1 MVQTKLWIQC
11 GFWSCE
17 CKFTI
22 IIYTDHILQIIL
34 YDLIIIWNA
43 SYIKI
48 FQGVIIGSETKKPL
62 FLGVRNKACSA
73 CSFYRNRNIPPKS
86 HICAMNFSGP
96 STGMEQDIIV
106 EGFSKSIEHHGV
118 MYKYLIGDGDS
129 SVYARV
135 VEKVSYGRD
144 VVKIQ
149 CANHMTRCVSDKL
162 HRLSKNTSFN
172 ISNRKILTKKD
183 GPISN
188 IERLVKSVR
197 TIVKNNAQDTV
208 MLRNDLRNALYHVFG
223 NHSNCRDSY
232 CKRKNS
238 GEEDYTKN
246 MTPDFFMEILTNIE
260 PMVHK
265 ADRLIYNETTNQA
278 ERYMALVAKCTGGK
292 RVNFSGSVSY
302 TVRAYG
308 AALSHAAGPA
318 WHLHTWRGPLGVN
331 TEKTFLRRRKIHERR
346 REKLLSTSRKRKTLS
361 NGPDSNYGPDAAQ
374 PDITEEEMSSKK
386 SEFLNI
392 LRNRISDSSK
402 LKDLEEKTRGQH
414 DNALWRQYRQDYLTS
429 SNFGSVVKR
438 KSTTPCHNF
447 VKVLLYKKQL
457 NTAGVLY
464 GRMNESKAVSLY
476 EHSKNIKV
484 TRCSRHS
491 ATVMSW
497 TCHLPH
503 HLLS

>member
-1 MVQTKLWIQC
+1 MLNKDTYRVL
-11 GFWSCE
+11 FE
-17 CKFTI
+17 V
-22 IIYTDHILQIIL
+22 L
-34 YDLIIIWNA
+34 IWNFNC
-43 SYIKI
+43 SVNYYPPQKI
-48 FQGVIIGSETKKPL
+48 SLGPPL
-62 FLGVRNKACSA
+62 P
-73 CSFYRNRNIPPKS
+73 Y
-86 HICAMNFSGP
+86 HI
-96 STGMEQDIIV
+96 
-106 EGFSKSIEHHGV
+106 
-118 MYKYLIGDGDS
+118 
-129 SVYARV
+129 
-135 VEKVSYGRD
+135 
-144 VVKIQ
+144 
-149 CANHMTRCVSDKL
+149 
-162 HRLSKNTSFN
+162 
-172 ISNRKILTKKD
+172 
-183 GPISN
+183 
-188 IERLVKSVR
+188 
-197 TIVKNNAQDTV
+197 
-208 MLRNDLRNALYHVFG
+208 FG

-246 MTPDFFMEILTNIE
+246 MTPDFFMEILTNVE

-278 ERYMALVAKCTGGK
+278 GRYMALVAKCTGGK

-318 WHLHTWRGPLGVN
+318 WHLHTWRGSLGVN

-484 TRCSRHS
+484 TRCGLFIDPEYPFLGASPDGLVGDDGLIEVKCLQSIKGKLRDYKKPHCFTIEDDRIRLKKNHNYFYQVQGQLNICKKKFCDFVLYTDEDFHIERIECDE
-491 ATVMSW
+491 ALWRNIM
-497 TCHLPH
+497 LPK
-503 HLLS
+503 LEQFYMNCILPEIIDGRIPRGMRARDMNETRQ